1 MQVGDFIQVFDP
13 EYRGEQ
19 GQILEFIEDDAI
31 FRTAVVQLKGGDIIE
46 ISEEYLRIVGI

>member
-31 FRTAVVQLKGGDIIE
+31 FRTAVVNSKEAILLKSVRNI
-46 ISEEYLRIVGI
+46 